1 MSAAFGT
8 DYIRSEFERI
18 GPQLGGPVTV
28 YLIGGGAMAFRDLKD
43 ATKDIDLVVESG
55 DDLGHLQSALLE
67 LDYDVVRAPSEE
79 YEALGAQRIVEN
91 DDGCRIDLFNRQV
104 IDKLVLS
111 EGIRDRS
118 ERYLETGNL
127 VVELVSPEDIFLFKA
142 VAGRAGDIEDMFA
155 LLQSDLDFSVIHAE
169 LVAQIELLDQE
180 LFVTYVNEALVDL
193 TEQHNVT
200 TPLHE
205 PVAEITERVYAE
217 LEVILALDEPKAVA
231 ELQYELDRTDSE
243 LQVILDRLET
253 KDAVAMENGRVER
266 LTEIV

>member
-8 DYIRSEFERI
+8 GYIRSQFERI
-18 GPQLGGPVTV
+18 GSQLAAPVTG

-55 DDLGHLQSALLE
+55 DDLGRLQSALLE
-67 LDYDVVRAPSEE
+67 LDYDVVRAPAEE

-111 EGIRDRS
+111 DGIRGRG
-118 ERYLETGNL
+118 ERFLETGNL
-127 VVELVSPEDIFLFKA
+127 AVELVSPEDIFLFKA

-155 LLQSDLDFSVIHAE
+155 LLQSDLDFSVIDAE
-169 LVAQIELLDQE
+169 LSAQIELLGQE
-180 LFVTYVNEALVDL
+180 LFVTHVNEALVDL
-193 TEQHNVT
+193 AEHHNVT

-205 PVAEITERVYAE
+205 PVAEATERVYEE
-217 LEVILALDEPKAVA
+217 LAVILALEEPSAVA
-231 ELQYELDRTDSE
+231 DLQRELDRTESE
-243 LQVILDRLET
+243 LRTILGRLEA
-253 KDAVAMENGRVER
+253 KDAVTIRNGRVER
-266 LTEIV
+266 LTKII